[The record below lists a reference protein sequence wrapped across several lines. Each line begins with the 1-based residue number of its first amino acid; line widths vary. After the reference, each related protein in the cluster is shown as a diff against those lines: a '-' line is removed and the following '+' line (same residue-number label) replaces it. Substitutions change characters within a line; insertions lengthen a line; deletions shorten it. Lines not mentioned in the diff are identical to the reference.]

1 MTYSLLFY
9 CLLKRF
15 YGETKDTK
23 YDKEFL
29 KAFNYITEEEWEKI
43 QELEALFDSVTKY
56 SMFEAQMSCIMDPW
70 IQYMHAKEISWA
82 TAQKQFSGL
91 DIPQAP

>member
-29 KAFNYITEEEWEKI
+29 KAFNYITEEEWKKK
-43 QELEALFDSVTKY
+43 ELEALFDSVTKY

-70 IQYMHAKEISWA
+70 IQYMHAQEISWA